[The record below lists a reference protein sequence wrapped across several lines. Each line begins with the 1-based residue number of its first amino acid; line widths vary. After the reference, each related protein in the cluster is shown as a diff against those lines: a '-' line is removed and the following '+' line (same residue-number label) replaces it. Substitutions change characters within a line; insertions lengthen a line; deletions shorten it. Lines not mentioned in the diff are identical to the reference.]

1 MKNHLLALFACAVCC
16 SARPAGCFAHEL
28 RPGNPLPS
36 RLHTDAPIRPL
47 AGAPPAAESVAVAAA
62 PVALPVAAALP
73 APEVPDVPEVPDA
86 PDAPETTGT
95 PESPAVPDP
104 AAAPKTA
111 PAAAPVPAPPVP
123 TPPADSSPAAPG
135 NPATSAAPMPAA
147 PEPGSAQGPAA
158 LEPDS
163 ARASAAD
170 PAALERRIA
179 RLERLRAC
187 LPRIS
192 GYLQLGYEWHDRGTS
207 EFFVRRVRLDLQ
219 GDLAPRLDYRFHIE
233 LAHPQLLDAFLRY
246 RPFEQLNLQAGAFKI
261 PFSIENTEYPP
272 FSVEFIDYPLVLIRL
287 MGFND
292 ISGHASTGRGLG
304 GHLYGGFIRRGGEHL
319 LGYNLALLNG
329 EGINAHDRNR
339 SKDVVARLTL
349 RPTAGLLL
357 AASGYWGRYGERSL
371 DRVRYGA
378 GGRYDRGRF
387 MLRGEYIWGRTEV
400 AAAGDEQPLRR
411 QRSQG
416 WFLAGG
422 WRASAKFFPVVRYD
436 SFDEDMELGYG
447 QNNYTLGLLWTP
459 WRFFRFQLD
468 YTYEEHR
475 ASQRAR
481 QLAAARPFG
490 RHGVS
495 VMLTGIF

>member
-1 MKNHLLALFACAVCC
+1 M
-16 SARPAGCFAHEL
+16 S
-28 RPGNPLPS
+28 
-36 RLHTDAPIRPL
+36 
-47 AGAPPAAESVAVAAA
+47 AA
-62 PVALPVAAALP
+62 P
-73 APEVPDVPEVPDA
+73 EPDFA
-86 PDAPETTGT
+86 QG
-95 PESPAVPDP
+95 P
-104 AAAPKTA
+104 AAAPA
-111 PAAAPVPAPPVP
+111 E
-123 TPPADSSPAAPG
+123 SSPAAPG

-147 PEPGSAQGPAA
+147 PEPDFAQGPAAAPADSSPAAPGASDVSAA

-163 ARASAAD
+163 ASDPAQASSPD

-371 DRVRYGA
+371 GRVRYGA

-475 ASQRAR
+475 ASQRAH

>member
-73 APEVPDVPEVPDA
+73 APEVLDVPEVPDA
-86 PDAPETTGT
+86 PETTGA

-111 PAAAPVPAPPVP
+111 PAAAP
-123 TPPADSSPAAPG
+123 
-135 NPATSAAPMPAA
+135 
-147 PEPGSAQGPAA
+147 EPGSAQGPAA
-158 LEPDS
+158 APAESSPAAPGASDVSAALELDS

-219 GDLAPRLDYRFHIE
+219 GDLAPQLDYRFHIE

-371 DRVRYGA
+371 GRVRYGA

-475 ASQRAR
+475 ASQRAH

>member
-1 MKNHLLALFACAVCC
+1 
-16 SARPAGCFAHEL
+16 
-28 RPGNPLPS
+28 
-36 RLHTDAPIRPL
+36 
-47 AGAPPAAESVAVAAA
+47 
-62 PVALPVAAALP
+62 
-73 APEVPDVPEVPDA
+73 
-86 PDAPETTGT
+86 
-95 PESPAVPDP
+95 
-104 AAAPKTA
+104 
-111 PAAAPVPAPPVP
+111 
-123 TPPADSSPAAPG
+123 
-135 NPATSAAPMPAA
+135 MPAA

-246 RPFEQLNLQAGAFKI
+246 RPFELLNLQAGAFKI

-371 DRVRYGA
+371 GRVRYGA

-475 ASQRAR
+475 ASQRAH
-481 QLAAARPFG
+481 QLTAARPFG

>member
-16 SARPAGCFAHEL
+16 CARPAGCFAHEL
-28 RPGNPLPS
+28 PSGNPLPS

-47 AGAPPAAESVAVAAA
+47 AGPPPAADSVAA
-62 PVALPVAAALP
+62 PAALP
-73 APEVPDVPEVPDA
+73 APEVPD
-86 PDAPETTGT
+86 APETTADPG
-95 PESPAVPDP
+95 P
-104 AAAPKTA
+104 AADPKTA
-111 PAAAPVPAPPVP
+111 YAAPEA
-123 TPPADSSPAAPG
+123 TAAFDS
-135 NPATSAAPMPAA
+135 AA
-147 PEPGSAQGPAA
+147 PEPGSAQDPAA
-158 LEPDS
+158 LEPGS
-163 ARASAAD
+163 APD

-371 DRVRYGA
+371 GRVRYGA

-400 AAAGDEQPLRR
+400 AAAGDGQPLRR

-436 SFDEDMELGYG
+436 SFDEDLALGYG

-481 QLAAARPFG
+481 QLTAARPFG

-495 VMLTGIF
+495 VMVTGIF

>member
-1 MKNHLLALFACAVCC
+1 
-16 SARPAGCFAHEL
+16 
-28 RPGNPLPS
+28 
-36 RLHTDAPIRPL
+36 
-47 AGAPPAAESVAVAAA
+47 
-62 PVALPVAAALP
+62 
-73 APEVPDVPEVPDA
+73 
-86 PDAPETTGT
+86 
-95 PESPAVPDP
+95 
-104 AAAPKTA
+104 
-111 PAAAPVPAPPVP
+111 
-123 TPPADSSPAAPG
+123 
-135 NPATSAAPMPAA
+135 MPAA
-147 PEPGSAQGPAA
+147 PEPGSAKGPAA

-219 GDLAPRLDYRFHIE
+219 GDLAPQLDYRFHIE

-371 DRVRYGA
+371 GRVRYGA

-475 ASQRAR
+475 ASQRAH

>member
-47 AGAPPAAESVAVAAA
+47 AGPPPAADSVAA
-62 PVALPVAAALP
+62 PAALP
-73 APEVPDVPEVPDA
+73 APEVPTASVALPA
-86 PDAPETTGT
+86 PDAPEET
-95 PESPAVPDP
+95 
-104 AAAPKTA
+104 
-111 PAAAPVPAPPVP
+111 
-123 TPPADSSPAAPG
+123 G
-135 NPATSAAPMPAA
+135 NPATSAAPKPAAPEPDSAQDSAPDPAA
-147 PEPGSAQGPAA
+147 PEPGSAQDPAA
-158 LEPDS
+158 PESDP
-163 ARASAAD
+163 AQASAPD

-304 GHLYGGFIRRGGEHL
+304 GHLYGGFIRCGGEHL

-371 DRVRYGA
+371 GRVRYGA

-400 AAAGDEQPLRR
+400 AAAGDGQPLRR

-481 QLAAARPFG
+481 QLTAARPFG

-495 VMLTGIF
+495 VMVTGIF

>member
-47 AGAPPAAESVAVAAA
+47 AGPPPAAESVAVVAA
-62 PVALPVAAALP
+62 PAALP
-73 APEVPDVPEVPDA
+73 APEVPDAPEV
-86 PDAPETTGT
+86 TGA

-123 TPPADSSPAAPG
+123 APPADSSPAAPG
-135 NPATSAAPMPAA
+135 ASDV
-147 PEPGSAQGPAA
+147 SAA

-163 ARASAAD
+163 ASDPAQASSPD

-219 GDLAPRLDYRFHIE
+219 GDLAPQLDYRFHIE

-371 DRVRYGA
+371 GRVRYGA

-475 ASQRAR
+475 ASQRAH

>member
-73 APEVPDVPEVPDA
+73 APEVLDVPEVPDA
-86 PDAPETTGT
+86 PETTGA

-123 TPPADSSPAAPG
+123 APPADSSPAAPG
-135 NPATSAAPMPAA
+135 ASDV
-147 PEPGSAQGPAA
+147 SAA
-158 LEPDS
+158 LELDS

-219 GDLAPRLDYRFHIE
+219 GDLAPQLDYRFHIE

-371 DRVRYGA
+371 GRVRYGA

-475 ASQRAR
+475 ASQRAH

>member
-1 MKNHLLALFACAVCC
+1 MAV
-16 SARPAGCFAHEL
+16 
-28 RPGNPLPS
+28 
-36 RLHTDAPIRPL
+36 
-47 AGAPPAAESVAVAAA
+47 VAVAAA
-62 PVALPVAAALP
+62 PAALP
-73 APEVPDVPEVPDA
+73 APEVPDAPEV
-86 PDAPETTGT
+86 TGT

-104 AAAPKTA
+104 AAAPV
-111 PAAAPVPAPPVP
+111 PAA
-123 TPPADSSPAAPG
+123 PADSSPAAPGKSAAPG

-147 PEPGSAQGPAA
+147 PEPDFAQGPAAAPAESSPAAPGASDVSAA

-163 ARASAAD
+163 AQASAPD

-219 GDLAPRLDYRFHIE
+219 GDLAPQLDYRFHIE

-371 DRVRYGA
+371 GRVRYGA

-436 SFDEDMELGYG
+436 SFDEDLELGYG

-495 VMLTGIF
+495 VMVTGIF

>member
-1 MKNHLLALFACAVCC
+1 MKNHLLALFACAVCT
-16 SARPAGCFAHEL
+16 S
-28 RPGNPLPS
+28 
-36 RLHTDAPIRPL
+36 
-47 AGAPPAAESVAVAAA
+47 
-62 PVALPVAAALP
+62 ALPERLFAREVTSGNLP
-73 APEVPDVPEVPDA
+73 CPLRA
-86 PDAPETTGT
+86 
-95 PESPAVPDP
+95 
-104 AAAPKTA
+104 
-111 PAAAPVPAPPVP
+111 
-123 TPPADSSPAAPG
+123 
-135 NPATSAAPMPAA
+135 
-147 PEPGSAQGPAA
+147 
-158 LEPDS
+158 
-163 ARASAAD
+163 ASAAD
-170 PAALERRIA
+170 GAPSASLRSDNPDGALRAEVSEAFEAPEAPEASGLFSASLPADGGVPPETAPAVDDGEVSLPSDPSDPTTGLA
-179 RLERLRAC
+179 ERLSAWERIRAR

-192 GYLQLGYEWHDRGTS
+192 GYLQLGYEWLEHTSS
-207 EFFVRRVRLDLQ
+207 EFFIRRVRLDFQ
-219 GDLAPRLDYRFHIE
+219 GDLAPKLDYRFHVE
-233 LAHPQLLDAFLRY
+233 LVSPRLLDAFLRY

-371 DRVRYGA
+371 GRVRYGA

-447 QNNYTLGLLWTP
+447 QNNYTLGLL
-459 WRFFRFQLD
+459 
-468 YTYEEHR
+468 
-475 ASQRAR
+475 
-481 QLAAARPFG
+481 
-490 RHGVS
+490 
-495 VMLTGIF
+495 

>member
-1 MKNHLLALFACAVCC
+1 
-16 SARPAGCFAHEL
+16 
-28 RPGNPLPS
+28 
-36 RLHTDAPIRPL
+36 
-47 AGAPPAAESVAVAAA
+47 
-62 PVALPVAAALP
+62 
-73 APEVPDVPEVPDA
+73 
-86 PDAPETTGT
+86 
-95 PESPAVPDP
+95 
-104 AAAPKTA
+104 
-111 PAAAPVPAPPVP
+111 
-123 TPPADSSPAAPG
+123 
-135 NPATSAAPMPAA
+135 MPAA

-357 AASGYWGRYGERSL
+357 AASGYWGRY
-371 DRVRYGA
+371 
-378 GGRYDRGRF
+378 DRGRF

-475 ASQRAR
+475 ASQRAH

>member
-73 APEVPDVPEVPDA
+73 APEVLDVPEVPDA
-86 PDAPETTGT
+86 PETTGA

-111 PAAAPVPAPPVP
+111 PAAAPVPAPP
-123 TPPADSSPAAPG
+123 ADSSPAAPG
-135 NPATSAAPMPAA
+135 ASDV
-147 PEPGSAQGPAA
+147 SAA
-158 LEPDS
+158 LELDS

-219 GDLAPRLDYRFHIE
+219 GDLAPQLDYRFHIE

-349 RPTAGLLL
+349 RPTTGLLL

-371 DRVRYGA
+371 GRVRYGA

-475 ASQRAR
+475 ASQRAH

-495 VMLTGIF
+495 VMVTGIF

>member
-28 RPGNPLPS
+28 RSGNPLPS

-47 AGAPPAAESVAVAAA
+47 AGPPPAAESVAVAAA
-62 PVALPVAAALP
+62 PAALSVAATLP
-73 APEVPDVPEVPDA
+73 APEV

-95 PESPAVPDP
+95 PETTAAPDP
-104 AAAPKTA
+104 A
-111 PAAAPVPAPPVP
+111 PVPK
-123 TPPADSSPAAPG
+123 PAAPD
-135 NPATSAAPMPAA
+135 PDF
-147 PEPGSAQGPAA
+147 AQDPAA

-192 GYLQLGYEWHDRGTS
+192 GYLQLGYEWRDRGTS

-219 GDLAPRLDYRFHIE
+219 GDLAPQLDYRFHIE

-371 DRVRYGA
+371 GRVRYGA

-416 WFLAGG
+416 WFLAGE

-481 QLAAARPFG
+481 QLEVARPFG

-495 VMLTGIF
+495 VMVTGIF

>member
-1 MKNHLLALFACAVCC
+1 MA
-16 SARPAGCFAHEL
+16 AG
-28 RPGNPLPS
+28 PG
-36 RLHTDAPIRPL
+36 
-47 AGAPPAAESVAVAAA
+47 
-62 PVALPVAAALP
+62 
-73 APEVPDVPEVPDA
+73 
-86 PDAPETTGT
+86 
-95 PESPAVPDP
+95 P

-111 PAAAPVPAPPVP
+111 FAAASAPAL
-123 TPPADSSPAAPG
+123 PADSSPAAPG
-135 NPATSAAPMPAA
+135 NPATSAAPKPAAPEPDAAQDSAPDPAA
-147 PEPGSAQGPAA
+147 PEPGSAQDPAA
-158 LEPDS
+158 PESDP
-163 ARASAAD
+163 AQASAPD

-349 RPTAGLLL
+349 RPTEGLLL

-371 DRVRYGA
+371 GRVRYGA

-416 WFLAGG
+416 WFLVGG
-422 WRASAKFFPVVRYD
+422 WRASAKFSPVVRYD

-481 QLAAARPFG
+481 QLTAARPFG

-495 VMLTGIF
+495 VMVTGIF

>member
-62 PVALPVAAALP
+62 PAALP
-73 APEVPDVPEVPDA
+73 APEVPDAPEV
-86 PDAPETTGT
+86 TGA

-111 PAAAPVPAPPVP
+111 PAAAPAPA
-123 TPPADSSPAAPG
+123 PPADSSPAAPG

-147 PEPGSAQGPAA
+147 PEPDSAQGPAA

-219 GDLAPRLDYRFHIE
+219 GDLAPQLDYRFHIE

-371 DRVRYGA
+371 GRVRYGA

>member
-73 APEVPDVPEVPDA
+73 APEVLDVPEVPDA
-86 PDAPETTGT
+86 PETTGA

-111 PAAAPVPAPPVP
+111 PAAAPAPA
-123 TPPADSSPAAPG
+123 PPADSSPAAPG
-135 NPATSAAPMPAA
+135 ASDV
-147 PEPGSAQGPAA
+147 SAA
-158 LEPDS
+158 LELDS

-371 DRVRYGA
+371 GRVRYGA